1 MKNIIVLLIILVTLT
16 AKSFAQPIRAIR
28 QIKVGNTY
36 RETAQ
41 FKEAEL
47 ALLSGLNSTRQQ
59 KDKYWEAVACENL
72 GLLYRDMEDSL
83 RAIRFFDSA
92 TYIYER
98 LGLTGSKTA
107 MLQLAQGI
115 RKTGEQFAGI
125 DIGSTGV
132 KLSIIQ
138 VNLGREG
145 RYIYNIIKD
154 SAINAN
160 FADLNSSSFEA
171 AKNAIINLLTVIKQK
186 NIPPNHIFIAFSSGV
201 LQEAINRKVSTDSI
215 SNIFGQV
222 AQSVISD
229 YKTRINFLNPDL
241 EAKYVNIGV
250 VLPKYKER
258 SVSIDI
264 GGGNT

>member
-1 MKNIIVLLIILVTLT
+1 MKNLIILSILLIILT
-16 AKSFAQPIRAIR
+16 AKSFAQPNKAIR

-36 RETAQ
+36 RETNQ

-47 ALLSGLNSTRQQ
+47 ALLACLNSVRQQ

-83 RAIRFFDSA
+83 QAARYFDSA
-92 TYIYER
+92 INIYEK
-98 LGLTGSKTA
+98 LSLNGSKIA
-107 MLQLAQGI
+107 MQQLAQSV
-115 RKTGEQFAGI
+115 RKTGEEYAGI

-132 KLSIIQ
+132 KLSIIR
-138 VNLGREG
+138 VSLGREG

-171 AKNAIINLLTVIKQK
+171 TKNAITKLLTIINQK
-186 NIPPNHIFIAFSSGV
+186 SISQDNIFIAFSSGV
-201 LQEAINRKVSTDSI
+201 LQEAINKKLNTDSI

-222 AQSVISD
+222 AKSVI
-229 YKTRINFLNPDL
+229 PDFKRL
-241 EAKYVNIGV
+241 CCMNNY
-250 VLPKYKER
+250 
-258 SVSIDI
+258 
-264 GGGNT
+264 